1 MKKWKVMVTLM
12 LRLGR
17 RRQSFM
23 ISDFRKRK
31 FILNNNLLLQLLY
44 VGSNEIN
51 VGIFSKVSSLL
62 KM

>member
-1 MKKWKVMVTLM
+1 M

-23 ISDFRKRK
+23 FFDIRKRK
-31 FILNNNLLLQLLY
+31 FILNINFLLQLLY
-44 VGSNEIN
+44 VGSNKIN